1 MHIKN
6 LVGAFSNQNP
16 FYYIENEL
24 LLTTPYT
31 TNDSPLKINDYQ
43 NSFLKNL
50 LNSKADKTLFLS
62 PRQKGLST
70 IMMSYSFWL
79 CSQVP
84 KTYIGVYTHT
94 RHNAKMLQTIV
105 APKDSSVVTLNS
117 GCIIHFANQSR
128 INFINGDDFCCAD
141 SLDYLFVD
149 NATNFSET
157 TWRSL
162 QPCLS
167 RNPGKFVILV
177 SGEEGRFQIPSG
189 VPKTEL
195 TTVIQ

>member
-1 MHIKN
+1 MSKN

-31 TNDSPLKINDYQ
+31 TNDMPIKINDYQ
-43 NSFLKNL
+43 NSFLKHL
-50 LNSKADKTLFLS
+50 LNSKSDKTLFLS

-79 CSQVP
+79 CSQLP
-84 KTYIGVYTHT
+84 KTCVGIYTIGAT
-94 RHNAKMLQTIV
+94 RAKTLQTIV
-105 APKDSSVVTLNS
+105 TPKEPSGVTLNS
-117 GCIIHFANQSR
+117 GRVIHFGNQSR
-128 INFINGDDFCCAD
+128 INFISENNFCCGD
-141 SLDYLFVD
+141 SLDCLFVD
-149 NATNFSET
+149 NASNFDET
-157 TWRSL
+157 AWISL

-167 RNPGKFVILV
+167 GNQGKFVVLV
-177 SGEEGRFQIPSG
+177 SGEEGKFSIPSG
-189 VPKTEL
+189 MPKTEL